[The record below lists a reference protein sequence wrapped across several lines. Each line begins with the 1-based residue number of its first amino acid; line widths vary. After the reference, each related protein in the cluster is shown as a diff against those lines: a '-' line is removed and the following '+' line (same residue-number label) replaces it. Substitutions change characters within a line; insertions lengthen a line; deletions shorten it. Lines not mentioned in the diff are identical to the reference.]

1 MYRHSLE
8 VEPRGERDLVMT
20 RRFGAGKE
28 LVFRALT
35 EPHLVK
41 RWLLGPDGWILKVCE
56 IDFRIGGAY
65 CYVWQHTGRG
75 DEMGMGGTYLDIDRP
90 DRIVHSE
97 IFDER
102 WYPGTAVVTTRL
114 AEAGG
119 VTTFQVTITY
129 ESAEARDMV
138 AASPMKDGAGASY
151 DRLDEVL
158 VDLASEPENWMV

>member
-1 MYRHSLE
+1 MYHHTLDI
-8 VEPRGERDLVMT
+8 EPRGERDLVMT
-20 RRFGAGKE
+20 RRFDAGKA

-56 IDFRIGGAY
+56 IDLRVGGAY
-65 CYVWQHTGRG
+65 RYVWRHTERE

-97 IFDER
+97 IFDES
-102 WYPGTAVVTTRL
+102 WYPGTAVITTRL
-114 AEAGG
+114 SEKEG
-119 VTTFQVTITY
+119 VTTFEATITY
-129 ESAEARDMV
+129 ETAEARDLV

-151 DRLDEVL
+151 DRLDGVL
-158 VDLASEPENWMV
+158 ADLVAETAE